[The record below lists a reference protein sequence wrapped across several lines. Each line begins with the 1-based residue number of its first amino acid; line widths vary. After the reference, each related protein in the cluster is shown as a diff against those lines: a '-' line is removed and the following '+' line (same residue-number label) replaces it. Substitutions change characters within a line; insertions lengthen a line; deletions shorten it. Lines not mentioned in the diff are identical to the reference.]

1 VKITV
6 DGQEFE
12 AQPGGDTVS
21 LAGADYQVR
30 VVRQGD
36 VIAVYVNER
45 PYQVQ
50 LPADTGGEGPLK
62 VLVDA
67 KEYEVE
73 VKGGTAAPRRAP
85 RGPAKR
91 PAPPGGAGAITSQMT
106 GRVVRVDVEPG
117 QKVEEGQV
125 LLIIEAM
132 KMENEVVAPQAG
144 TVKEVA
150 VAAGARVNEGD
161 LLIILDLD

>member
-1 VKITV
+1 MKITV
-6 DGQEFE
+6 DGQEFDV
-12 AQPGGDTVS
+12 QPGGDTVN
-21 LAGADYQVR
+21 LGGTDYQVR

-36 VIAVYVNER
+36 VTAVYVNER

-50 LPADTGGEGPLK
+50 LAAGGGEGPVK

-73 VKGGTAAPRRAP
+73 VKGGAAAPRRAP
-85 RGPAKR
+85 KGPAKR
-91 PAPPGGAGAITSQMT
+91 PAPPGGAGAITSQMA
-106 GRVVRVDVEPG
+106 GRVVRVDAEPG
-117 QKVEEGQV
+117 QKVSEGQV

-132 KMENEVVAPQAG
+132 KMENEVLAPGAG